1 MITKIK
7 GSSLLRTK
15 HTHSLFGFLNSLNDD
30 ENITGKHTE
39 LSLLTVSHP
48 LTCPAVSASGGIRLH
63 FEHEFLSFFLSGASH
78 FLHCIHSEGK
88 KRPHK
93 CHFIFQAICY
103 RQLHH
108 YFVQINLHK
117 SLLECFILATLFGS
131 QSTN

>member
-88 KRPHK
+88 KDLINVISYSEQ
-93 CHFIFQAICY
+93 FAIGNY
-103 RQLHH
+103 T
-108 YFVQINLHK
+108 I
-117 SLLECFILATLFGS
+117 TLYK
-131 QSTN
+131 